1 MNRIASRRS
10 PLPLVLVL
18 LALAR
23 GPVEGASVS
32 GVAIGLNYA
41 SLGDIRTENVKST
54 YESRTGTHA
63 GLYAQSALGPLGL
76 RLGAVYMNAG
86 PLFEGLSGQLGGSV
100 GFDDTF
106 DVRFFVVPLDLQYRI
121 PAPTLQPYLLF
132 GPEIR
137 FDLSSADDFD
147 DNLENV
153 VWGGNVGVGF
163 EVTVP
168 FLDLALSPE
177 LRYAFDL
184 SDLTKDELRIGG
196 ESFALEDGARTGTI
210 HVRLH
215 LGF

>member
-10 PLPLVLVL
+10 PLPLALVL
-18 LALAR
+18 LAIAR
-23 GPVEGASVS
+23 GPAEGASVS
-32 GVAIGLNYA
+32 GVTIGLNYA
-41 SLGDIRTENVKST
+41 SLEDIETGNAKAT

-137 FDLSSADDFD
+137 FDITSAGDFD

-153 VWGGNVGVGF
+153 VWGGNVGIGC
-163 EVTVP
+163 ELTVP

-196 ESFALEDGARTGTI
+196 ESFVLEDAVRSGTI